1 MKFIA
6 DEGVDAGL
14 VNLLREANHDVLY
27 FAEFE
32 PSTDDEVI
40 LTLANDQHRI
50 LITRDKD
57 FGELVYRMKKVH
69 SGILLARLEG
79 LKSSTRSKIVF
90 DFIIAHQEELL
101 GSFIVVQHGTA
112 LIRRLD

>member
-6 DEGVDAGL
+6 DEGVDASL
-14 VNLLREANHDVLY
+14 VNLLREAGHDVLY

-40 LTLANDQHRI
+40 LTCANEQNRI

-69 SGILLARLEG
+69 SGIILTRLEE
-79 LKSSTRSKIVF
+79 LKSSTRSKITF
-90 DFIIAHQEELL
+90 DFIIAHQEELI
-101 GSFIVVQHGTA
+101 GSFVVVQHGTA
-112 LIRRLD
+112 RIRRLE

>member
-6 DEGVDAGL
+6 DEGIDASL
-14 VNLLREANHDVLY
+14 VVLLREAGYDVLY

-40 LTLANDQHRI
+40 LNLANEQNRI
-50 LITRDKD
+50 LLTRDKD

-69 SGILLARLEG
+69 SGIILSRLEE

-90 DFIIAHQEELL
+90 DFILAYQDELL
-101 GSFIVVQHGTA
+101 GSFVVVQHGTA
-112 LIRRLD
+112 RVRRLE